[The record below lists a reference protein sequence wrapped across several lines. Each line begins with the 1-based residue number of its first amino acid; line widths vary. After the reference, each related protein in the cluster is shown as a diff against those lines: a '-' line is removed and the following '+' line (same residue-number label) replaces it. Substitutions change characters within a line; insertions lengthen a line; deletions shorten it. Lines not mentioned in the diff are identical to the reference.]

1 MSDDSV
7 PWDGGRNLAD
17 LGGLLLLDGRHTRFG
32 TVWCSAATEWLTND
46 GWHSARAAGLT
57 RVVDLRNAVERH
69 RGPEHPV
76 IDEDAS
82 VGIDVVHAPTEDP
95 EDPHF
100 LAECGPWLDH
110 PRSWK
115 PNMAYY
121 PEKLARVFN
130 AIAEAGGPV
139 LIHCAGG
146 RDRTGMVCSILLGL
160 AGVTPDAIAENYERG
175 FRGAAAHRGHG
186 MAYDAS
192 TGAWVHEQPNREW
205 SAEDL
210 DEAVA
215 HRLPVLMRWIE
226 TTDFA
231 GYLLDAGLD
240 HRRLDCLRELLQ
252 PEGITVGSDLR
263 KQLP

>member
-1 MSDDSV
+1 
-7 PWDGGRNLAD
+7 
-17 LGGLLLLDGRHTRFG
+17 
-32 TVWCSAATEWLTND
+32 
-46 GWHSARAAGLT
+46 
-57 RVVDLRNAVERH
+57 
-69 RGPEHPV
+69 
-76 IDEDAS
+76 
-82 VGIDVVHAPTEDP
+82 
-95 EDPHF
+95 
-100 LAECGPWLDH
+100 
-110 PRSWK
+110 
-115 PNMAYY
+115 MAYY

-231 GYLLDAGLD
+231 GYLQ
-240 HRRLDCLRELLQ
+240 RRRVECI
-252 PEGITVGSDLR
+252 GITVLISR
-263 KQLP
+263 ALPVWAIVLSACRNSSSNSEGVNLPALCWGQSRIG